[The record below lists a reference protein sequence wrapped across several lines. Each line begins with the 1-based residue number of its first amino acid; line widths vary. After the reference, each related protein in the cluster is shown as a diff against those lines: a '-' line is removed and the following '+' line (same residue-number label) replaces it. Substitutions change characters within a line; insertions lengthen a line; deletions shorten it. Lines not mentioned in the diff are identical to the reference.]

1 MLGLVSLVLKTI
13 GELAA
18 TRIGLVILTIGAGI
32 IFYEGLPIGPLRYIP
47 FVGHYLAMVV
57 DGRVDRERQAAVD
70 AIEAEA
76 RAAAM
81 KAIEDRSEDNAEI
94 SKFDKM
100 QLCQEL
106 GGRWIDTESRC
117 D

>member
-1 MLGLVSLVLKTI
+1 MGSGIAGAIFRIIGLPGIV
-13 GELAA
+13 A
-18 TRIGLVILTIGAGI
+18 IGLVI
-32 IFYEGLPIGPLRYIP
+32 FYEGIPIGPLRYIP
-47 FVGHYLAMVV
+47 FFGHYLAMVV

-81 KAIEDRSEDNAEI
+81 KAIEDRSEDNVEI